1 MEAHI
6 HQPLM
11 SAHDQVGP
19 MQAVDIHEDHMPV
32 NIPQHLMWAS
42 ILLDPMSV
50 GILLDRMKAS
60 VLLDPLPVS
69 ILLDRMKASILP
81 DPM

>member
-19 MQAVDIHEDHMPV
+19 MQAVDTHEDHMPV
-32 NIPQHLMWAS
+32 SIPQRLMLAS
-42 ILLDPMSV
+42 ILLDPM
-50 GILLDRMKAS
+50 
-60 VLLDPLPVS
+60 PVS
-69 ILLDRMKASILP
+69 ILQDRMKASILP
-81 DPM
+81 DPI